1 MTLLCQRT
9 QRRWDST
16 RTPGAGPGARAYLEM
31 LKVTDLELDPSTG
44 SDMLISACRTGDL
57 EAAEF
62 WLNKCRALK
71 LQPSEQA
78 YRALVDLAAR
88 KSTRQTAERLA
99 AEAEKAQL
107 ALGPSYSSLAVAAC
121 EEGDLPSAV
130 AWLRRGK
137 PRTAA
142 LNQVLKLAIDRGD
155 LALAEQ
161 CFGEA
166 VAGGTKPDA
175 TTFRSFTSAC
185 AAAGELEAAEAW
197 VRRCRAEGLQPDKGS
212 FNSLVRGCVKRG
224 DHLAAGRWYKKAEEQ
239 GFEPSVALLGSV
251 LRCAAFKDLAF
262 ARQMLDYVL
271 GRGTVPDVQTFNS
284 LVSAA
289 QQAKDPK
296 AAEGFLNLAVQHG
309 VRPEV
314 SAFDALIALSAE
326 AADLPQAEKWLARM
340 GKVGLRPSQASFAG
354 LVDAAAR
361 MGDLSM
367 AVYWY
372 EEALKVGIQMDG
384 QTYANLVLAAELQ
397 GDDAE
402 AKKWFRLA
410 CQRQATIKASFVEKL
425 LSILMDRGEMAVAR
439 NWLKRAR
446 EAGIDCNGD
455 TLCGLFRELMRA
467 CAAPRLAMEIEPCA
481 PTDAEHVHSLQVAF
495 PFRGYIEETELR
507 AISPEQLAV
516 VLSFAQ
522 EHCRKW
528 HDFNQRSKTCGKAL
542 SLEMLN
548 LYHLTAWVII
558 PATQERNCAMVE
570 LLSEKSQVPEWFVS
584 HWWGEPIV
592 AFHRCVELHRKI
604 RDLPDTVGYWVCA
617 YANRQHALKGEVTAD
632 PRETS
637 FFRALQLSK
646 GVLLILDEATADS
659 GPATPFT
666 RIWCAFEEFVALRR
680 GERRL
685 LDIAADSSVKTQLL
699 TEGVAPADEEE
710 ARKCGAGYPAA
721 KVRSDREKSF
731 PLEVLKAGLTLQ
743 LERAQASEESDRWHI
758 LNCIAGRGLDLEPLA
773 SHPSYERVNRTL
785 RAIFAVAGWR
795 QAVELDIAEALGLPE
810 VLRADEEREQL
821 VLDFTGSQGIGD
833 RHAAQLG
840 AALAPGLRDLEL
852 SCRWCTEVSHE
863 FLVQL
868 APSLRTL
875 TSLLRLKLGFGFAAK
890 RVQPVGVEALANALP
905 RSLKELFLDFN
916 DGNSLGDESLQAIA
930 LRMPPE
936 LEILTL
942 CMAGWVHLG
951 DLGLV
956 ALARSLPSTL
966 RRLTL
971 DCFILSRRPGIP
983 GDQGLA
989 SLAAGWPQLEVLDLS
1004 FKSNC
1009 KIGDAGLAA
1018 LVLPRSLK
1026 SLRLVLDG
1034 CENLSDRGLAALG
1047 ANLPPGLERLRL
1059 FCNETGC
1066 GDPSLAGLLLPASLR
1081 HLELGFGSAAAADRG
1096 LSSLRLPEALSLLS
1110 LSLPGSFLDGA
1121 GLA

>member
-1 MTLLCQRT
+1 
-9 QRRWDST
+9 
-16 RTPGAGPGARAYLEM
+16 
-31 LKVTDLELDPSTG
+31 
-44 SDMLISACRTGDL
+44 
-57 EAAEF
+57 
-62 WLNKCRALK
+62 
-71 LQPSEQA
+71 
-78 YRALVDLAAR
+78 
-88 KSTRQTAERLA
+88 
-99 AEAEKAQL
+99 
-107 ALGPSYSSLAVAAC
+107 
-121 EEGDLPSAV
+121 
-130 AWLRRGK
+130 
-137 PRTAA
+137 
-142 LNQVLKLAIDRGD
+142 
-155 LALAEQ
+155 
-161 CFGEA
+161 
-166 VAGGTKPDA
+166 
-175 TTFRSFTSAC
+175 
-185 AAAGELEAAEAW
+185 
-197 VRRCRAEGLQPDKGS
+197 
-212 FNSLVRGCVKRG
+212 
-224 DHLAAGRWYKKAEEQ
+224 
-239 GFEPSVALLGSV
+239 
-251 LRCAAFKDLAF
+251 
-262 ARQMLDYVL
+262 
-271 GRGTVPDVQTFNS
+271 
-284 LVSAA
+284 
-289 QQAKDPK
+289 
-296 AAEGFLNLAVQHG
+296 
-309 VRPEV
+309 
-314 SAFDALIALSAE
+314 
-326 AADLPQAEKWLARM
+326 
-340 GKVGLRPSQASFAG
+340 
-354 LVDAAAR
+354 
-361 MGDLSM
+361 
-367 AVYWY
+367 
-372 EEALKVGIQMDG
+372 
-384 QTYANLVLAAELQ
+384 
-397 GDDAE
+397 
-402 AKKWFRLA
+402 
-410 CQRQATIKASFVEKL
+410 
-425 LSILMDRGEMAVAR
+425 
-439 NWLKRAR
+439 
-446 EAGIDCNGD
+446 
-455 TLCGLFRELMRA
+455 
-467 CAAPRLAMEIEPCA
+467 
-481 PTDAEHVHSLQVAF
+481 
-495 PFRGYIEETELR
+495 
-507 AISPEQLAV
+507 
-516 VLSFAQ
+516 
-522 EHCRKW
+522 
-528 HDFNQRSKTCGKAL
+528 
-542 SLEMLN
+542 
-548 LYHLTAWVII
+548 
-558 PATQERNCAMVE
+558 MVE

-1121 GLA
+1121 GLAALALRLPQALGALHLCLSGCANLRIGLASLGRRLPRSLRHLTATLDDCECLSDGQLAGLAQSLPELETLRLHLSGCALLGDPGVSAVAQRMPRTLQHLELDAPEKFSDAGLAALRTALEGMTPTLTLAPRLLEVTVSFGFCRL